1 MRHGVIRSILG
12 LGLALAPLAC
22 LTLALGQQEKKEHLP
37 VDTDIPTIKVD
48 VDLVN
53 VLFSVRDKKGAFVA
67 NLTKDDFQVF
77 EDGKEQQIRVLTRES
92 DLPLTIGLLIDVSR
106 SQENLIEVERRAAL
120 QFFRQVLRPKDMAFL
135 IAFGS
140 EAELLQD
147 YTNSAKLLSE
157 GLSQLRVDAAV
168 GGLHPSPVP
177 TIGQPRGTILFD
189 AVYLAADEKLKKEV
203 GRKAIVLITD
213 GVDMGSRVKLREAIE
228 MAQRSDAI
236 IYSVQYID
244 WRAYGGFGNP
254 GDGDLRK
261 MSEETGGR
269 VYRVDRKYTLDMIFD
284 ELQKELRSQYTLA
297 YSSSNPVKD
306 GSFRKLEIRAKN
318 RDLKVQARK
327 GYYANKQ

>member
-1 MRHGVIRSILG
+1 MSPRSKFFLAAAPFVCLIL
-12 LGLALAPLAC
+12 ASAQQQKK
-22 LTLALGQQEKKEHLP
+22 GQPPIEA
-37 VDTDIPTIKVD
+37 DIPTIKVD

-53 VLFSVRDKKGAFVA
+53 VLFSVRDKKGAYVS

-77 EDGKEQQIRVLTRES
+77 EDGKEQKIGLLTRES

-168 GGLHPSPVP
+168 GGVHPGPVP
-177 TIGQPRGTILFD
+177 TIGQPRGTIMFD

-213 GVDMGSRVKLREAIE
+213 GVDMGSRVKLREALEI
-228 MAQRSDAI
+228 AHKSDTI

-269 VYRVDRKYTLDMIFD
+269 VYRVDRKYTLEMIFD
-284 ELQKELRSQYTLA
+284 ELQKELRSQYALA
-297 YSSSNPVKD
+297 YSSSNPAKD
-306 GSFRKLEIRAKN
+306 GGFRKLEIRAKN
-318 RDLKVQARK
+318 KDLKVQARK
-327 GYYANKQ
+327 GYYATAQ